1 MNRYLSAAA
10 AAALTLGPTQA
21 LAHTGAGPVAGLM
34 AGIGHPL
41 GGLDHLLAML
51 AVGLSAALIGSRAL
65 WLMPLAFMS
74 AMALAG
80 MAALA
85 GWGLPYVEL
94 GIGLSV
100 VVIGVMALSGASVPL
115 ALGVAV
121 VAAFGIFH
129 GHAHGTEMPASA
141 SGLAYGLGFLAAT
154 GALHLLGIGLG
165 LGLSRVGPAYA
176 RAAGALVAVL
186 GAGIVAGVV

>member
-1 MNRYLSAAA
+1 MSRYLIAVAAA
-10 AAALTLGPTQA
+10 VLTLGPTQA
-21 LAHTGAGPVAGLM
+21 LAHTGAGPVAGSV
-34 AGIGHPL
+34 AGLGHPL

-80 MAALA
+80 MTAVA

-100 VVIGVMALSGASVPL
+100 VVIGIMALSGASVPL
-115 ALGVAV
+115 VLGVAV
-121 VAAFGIFH
+121 VGAFGIFH
-129 GHAHGTEMPASA
+129 GHAHGAEMPASV
-141 SGLAYGLGFLAAT
+141 SGITYGAGFLAAT
-154 GALHLLGIGLG
+154 GALHLAGIALG
-165 LGLSRVGPAYA
+165 LGLSRVGPAFA
-176 RAAGALVAVL
+176 RAAGGVVAVL
-186 GAGIVAGVV
+186 GTGLLVGAV